1 MVGAA
6 QRSRRLGVMLA
17 TVVFVLTV
25 AVAPAHAQ
33 IDPAACTLCA
43 GGEFFPVT
51 PQRVFDTRDG
61 TGGRLGPVPLGQG
74 SESRWLIEQGV
85 GCCLDQGKRALQL
98 MHQELNV
105 EVAKK
110 IARTGCRGRKFISQ
124 IVSVVFR

>member
-6 QRSRRLGVMLA
+6 QRLRRLGVMLA

-74 SESRWLIEQGV
+74 SDVTVTGV
-85 GCCLDQGKRALQL
+85 AGVPASGVLAVA
-98 MHQELNV
+98 LNV
-105 EVAKK
+105 TVDQPNQPGYL
-110 IARTGCRGRKFISQ
+110 T
-124 IVSVVFR
+124 VYP